1 MIEGL
6 FQQQM
11 DMDFGGGAGL
21 VFLTLVFFLIFFA
34 AGYGLYRFARFV
46 SGKGTAVPKK
56 PNAPLWAH
64 KKRNNNW
71 RRKRRFRPRKGDF
84 ALACLIIFF
93 GLLIN
98 SQSQKDIGVFE
109 GQAEHEKV
117 VYTENTIICSDP
129 YILDGDTLTCD
140 GVRIRLY
147 GIDAPEMP
155 GHCKP
160 GRRCAPGNP
169 HKSKKH
175 LQNMTRGEV
184 VCQRIEIDHY
194 GRTIA
199 RCTAQ
204 GQDVSCAMVAAKQAI
219 RRYGNLTCP

>member
-1 MIEGL
+1 MGFTVLRVLYPAKVPPCRKKQTRRYGRTKKETTTGAENAGSARAK
-6 FQQQM
+6 
-11 DMDFGGGAGL
+11 GG
-21 VFLTLVFFLIFFA
+21 
-34 AGYGLYRFARFV
+34 
-46 SGKGTAVPKK
+46 
-56 PNAPLWAH
+56 
-64 KKRNNNW
+64 
-71 RRKRRFRPRKGDF
+71 F
-84 ALACLIIFF
+84 ALAGLIIFF

-98 SQSQKDIGVFE
+98 SQSQKEMDVFE
-109 GQAEHEKV
+109 GQAEHENAI
-117 VYTENTIICSDP
+117 YTENNIICSNP

-169 HKSKKH
+169 HKSKKY
-175 LQNMTRGEV
+175 LQSLTSGAV